1 MRGKSIA
8 VFSAVLI
15 IALMFPAGAM
25 AKRVTG
31 GGSLTITKASGALT
45 TELVVT
51 AVLTNPG
58 LEKTVAQQLPLPGP
72 LYVLPFFVN
81 QDKSNPQ
88 QGDLD
93 TILLLTNTTGS
104 SLSIILTLRALDGT
118 VLAVSPQTLSANQ
131 TLVLF
136 ISDLLP

>member
-1 MRGKSIA
+1 MRGKSTA

-15 IALMFPAGAM
+15 IALTLPAGAL

-58 LEKTVAQQLPLPGP
+58 LEKTITQQLPLPGP
-72 LYVLPFFVN
+72 LYVLPFAVN
-81 QDKSNPQ
+81 EDKSNPQ
-88 QGDLD
+88 QSDLD
-93 TILLLTNTTGS
+93 TMLLLTNTTGS
-104 SLSIILTLRALDGT
+104 SLSIVLTLRALDGA
-118 VLAVSPQTLSANQ
+118 VLATSPQTLTANQ
-131 TLVLF
+131 TLVLL

>member
-15 IALMFPAGAM
+15 IALMLPAGAM

-58 LEKTVAQQLPLPGP
+58 LEKTVSQQLPLPGP
-72 LYVLPFFVN
+72 LYVLPFAVN

>member
-15 IALMFPAGAM
+15 IALMLPAGAL

-58 LEKTVAQQLPLPGP
+58 LEKTVTQQLPLPGP
-72 LYVLPFFVN
+72 LYVLPFVVN
-81 QDKSNPQ
+81 EDKSNPQ

-118 VLAVSPQTLSANQ
+118 VLATSPQTLSANQ

>member
-15 IALMFPAGAM
+15 IALMLPAGAM

-58 LEKTVAQQLPLPGP
+58 LEKTVTQQLPLPGP
-72 LYVLPFFVN
+72 LYVLPFAVN

-93 TILLLTNTTGS
+93 TILLLTNTTAS
-104 SLSIILTLRALDGT
+104 SLSIILTFRALDGT
-118 VLAVSPQTLSANQ
+118 VLATSPQTLSANQ

>member
-15 IALMFPAGAM
+15 IALMLPAGAM

-58 LEKTVAQQLPLPGP
+58 LEKTVTQQLPLPGP
-72 LYVLPFFVN
+72 LYVLPFAVN

-118 VLAVSPQTLSANQ
+118 VLATSPQTLSANQ

>member
-15 IALMFPAGAM
+15 IALMLPAGAL

-58 LEKTVAQQLPLPGP
+58 LEKTVTQQLPLPGP
-72 LYVLPFFVN
+72 LYVLPFVVN
-81 QDKSNPQ
+81 EDKSNPQ

-104 SLSIILTLRALDGT
+104 SLSILLTLRALDGT
-118 VLAVSPQTLSANQ
+118 VLATSPQTLSANQ

>member
-1 MRGKSIA
+1 MRKKSIA

-15 IALMFPAGAM
+15 IALMLPAGAM

-81 QDKSNPQ
+81 EDKSNPQ
-88 QGDLD
+88 QTDLD
-93 TILLLTNTTGS
+93 TILLLTNTTAS

-118 VLAVSPQTLSANQ
+118 VLATSPQTLSANQ